1 LKGYYTK
8 NTTVH
13 LNVTVLEF
21 LLAEAIPATTLPMGA
36 NPLGDESAPWNIDMS
51 KDCKTN
57 TRTWPRPEDFD
68 GDGKK
73 DFLWYHSDYK
83 DLPYKYTYKF
93 YEKIVDYIN
102 SAPTP

>member
-1 LKGYYTK
+1 MKGYYTK

-21 LLAEAIPATTLPMGA
+21 LMAEGIPATTLPMGA
-36 NPLGDESAPWNIDMS
+36 NPLDYNATIDIDMS

-57 TRTWPRPEDFD
+57 IGTWPKDLPKYG
-68 GDGKK
+68 GDDEEHLG
-73 DFLWYHSDYK
+73 WWHSDYK

-102 SAPTP
+102 STPTP